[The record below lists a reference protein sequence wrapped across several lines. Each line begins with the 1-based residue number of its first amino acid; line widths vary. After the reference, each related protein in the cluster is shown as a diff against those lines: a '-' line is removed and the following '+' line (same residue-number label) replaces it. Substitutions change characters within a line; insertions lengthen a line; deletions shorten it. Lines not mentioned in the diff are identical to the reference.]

1 MTLGF
6 QPISIMQARDN
17 EACMQI
23 IAPMNKARSCI
34 VKQLSHRIHL
44 TTPIMTKLKEGDK
57 APDFKGKDQDGN
69 WISLDDFKGHKLVL
83 YFYPKDSTPGC
94 TSQACN
100 LRDNYDYLLKN
111 GYKVVGVSADSEK
124 SHQKFIEKNNLP
136 FPLISDTGK
145 EILQAYDVWGLKKF
159 MGKEFMGIKRTTFV
173 IDEEGKIEEVIE
185 KVKTKDHT
193 AQIIKA

>member
-1 MTLGF
+1 
-6 QPISIMQARDN
+6 
-17 EACMQI
+17 
-23 IAPMNKARSCI
+23 
-34 VKQLSHRIHL
+34 
-44 TTPIMTKLKEGDK
+44 MTKLKEGDK

-69 WISLDDFKGHKLVL
+69 QVSLDDFKGHKLVL

-111 GYKVVGVSADSEK
+111 GYKVLGVSADSEK
-124 SHQKFIEKNNLP
+124 SHKKFIEKNELP
-136 FPLISDTGK
+136 FPLISDTDK
-145 EILQAYDVWGLKKF
+145 EILKAYDVWGLKKF

-173 IDEEGKIEEVIE
+173 IDEEGNIEEIIE

-193 AQIIKA
+193 TQIIKE